1 MRKNVT
7 YEKSVIYGTALA
19 KHTPASSMASDV
31 IYGRSVIASEAKQ
44 SRENSRSRNQI

>member
-19 KHTPASSMASDV
+19 KHTPPSSMATDV
-31 IYGRSVIASEAKQ
+31 IYGRSVIASEAAIQ
-44 SRENSRSRNQI
+44 EILRSRNQI